1 MGVTFD
7 LQSTSRSTILAEQYR
22 GSTRE
27 IFNVRHIMPHNSKIL
42 TYIALKLYTYSKGLT
57 RLAKRR
63 NALGCFSLHW
73 TEILYCMK
81 TRSLPAQTANCPL
94 LPNHGLHWLHWDD
107 PNLRSTVFMK
117 TVFMLNALFFLQ
129 HKRYSVL
136 IFFSWCFSLT

>member
-1 MGVTFD
+1 
-7 LQSTSRSTILAEQYR
+7 
-22 GSTRE
+22 
-27 IFNVRHIMPHNSKIL
+27 MPHNSKIL

-94 LPNHGLHWLHWDD
+94 LPNHGLYWLHWDD

-136 IFFSWCFSLT
+136 KFFFLVFFSNLKEKNPLHFVTWKSLRISRSHVAFIGTHFKQCE